1 MTIGI
6 VWVACL
12 AARIEERSKDKDID
26 LELHEFSHLAWNLI
40 QLSLTVAIINQN
52 VFALNIT
59 EIAQS
64 LSECISEHMGIG
76 GGGADPF
83 APKIRLAEF
92 SSAAAPEGEFSSILV
107 VQVNPRS

>member
-64 LSECISEHMGIG
+64 LSECISEHMGSG
-76 GGGADPF
+76 GGGAGPLRQKSDSRNF
-83 APKIRLAEF
+83 LRLLRLKEN
-92 SSAAAPEGEFSSILV
+92 S
-107 VQVNPRS
+107 VQSWLFK